1 METIDM
7 NGPAGG
13 ARRRSALAAVL
24 ALVFVLAAR
33 PPASASAQEPTAE
46 QRIERLERQVREL
59 RAALDATRD
68 TTGLGEVR
76 AQIEAITRE
85 LEELRLGADVV
96 AAADTSLFGLGPG
109 ASKIYRVAQGVSI
122 GGYGEVLYENF
133 AREREDG
140 ADSGAA
146 DQLDFLRAIVYVGY
160 KFDERFLF
168 NSEIEFE
175 HASTDQ
181 TGSVSVEFA
190 YVDWLFAGAGSS
202 LGARA
207 GMVLVPMG
215 FLNELHEP
223 PTFLGTER
231 PETESRIIPSTWRE
245 NGIGLFGDTGDF
257 SWRAYLVNGLD
268 AVGGGSSDAG
278 GFSASGLRGGRQK
291 GSRAVAENFA
301 FVGRADWTGVLGL
314 ALGGS
319 LYYGKSGQG
328 NEDPL
333 SPGGTVGAATFVGE
347 AHAQYRARGIDL
359 RGLYA
364 VATVDDVESL
374 NAARGL
380 AGSASIGDRLTGW
393 YVQAGY
399 DVLRHAETDVQLLP
413 YVRYERVNTQDEVP
427 DGFSA
432 NPANDLT
439 VVSIGAQVLPIP
451 NLVLKADYQVRSN
464 EADTG
469 VNQFNVALGYL
480 F

>member
-1 METIDM
+1 MDR
-7 NGPAGG
+7 NAHPG
-13 ARRRSALAAVL
+13 ARRTLRRLVAGLVLCLATGALGESSAT
-24 ALVFVLAAR
+24 
-33 PPASASAQEPTAE
+33 AQEPTPE
-46 QRIERLERQVREL
+46 QRIERLEGQVAEL
-59 RAALDATRD
+59 RAALDAAAD
-68 TTGLGEVR
+68 TSGLGVLR
-76 AQIEAITRE
+76 AQIGAITRE
-85 LEELRLGADVV
+85 LEQLRLGSDLVV
-96 AAADTSLFGLGPG
+96 EADTSLFGLGPG
-109 ASKIYRVAQGVSI
+109 ASKVYRVNQGVSI
-122 GGYGEVLYENF
+122 GGYGEALYENF
-133 AREREDG
+133 AAEREDG
-140 ADSGAA
+140 SGSGAS
-146 DQLDFLRAIVYVGY
+146 DQIDFLRAIVYVGY
-160 KFDERFLF
+160 KFNDHFLF

-190 YVDWLFAGAGSS
+190 YVDWLFGGAGSS

-223 PTFLGTER
+223 PMFLGTER

-245 NGIGLFGDTGDF
+245 NGIGLFGDVGTF
-257 SWRAYLVNGLD
+257 AWRAYLVNGLD
-268 AVGGGSSDAG
+268 GVGGGSSDAG

-291 GSRAVAENFA
+291 GSRAVAENFGA
-301 FVGRADWTGVLGL
+301 VGRVDWTGVLGL
-314 ALGGS
+314 TLGGS
-319 LYYGKSGQG
+319 VYYGGSGQG

-333 SPGGTVGAATFVGE
+333 APGESIDAATFIGE
-347 AHAQYRARGIDL
+347 AHAQYRARGFDL

-364 VATVDDVESL
+364 ASTVDDVASL
-374 NAARGL
+374 NAAKGL
-380 AGSASIGDRLTGW
+380 TGAASIGERLSGW

-399 DVLRHAETDVQLLP
+399 DVLRFAQTEVQLLP
-413 YVRYERVNTQDEVP
+413 YVRYERLNTQDEVP
-427 DGFSA
+427 DGFSE

-469 VNQFNVALGYL
+469 VDQFNVALGYL